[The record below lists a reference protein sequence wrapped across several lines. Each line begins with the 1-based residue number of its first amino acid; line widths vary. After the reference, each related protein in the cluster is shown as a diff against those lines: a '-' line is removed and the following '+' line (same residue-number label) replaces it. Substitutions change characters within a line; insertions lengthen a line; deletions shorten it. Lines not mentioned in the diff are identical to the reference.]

1 MSGREAA
8 APGYDRTVTQA
19 RRPSGIVALL
29 RRSGPYSSGPEV
41 LAELRR
47 AIVSGRVPPGSPIPL
62 DDVAAFFGVS
72 LIPVREA
79 LKTLLGEGLLAHQPR
94 LGYTVTA
101 LSSAELDE
109 LYVVRGALEAAALD
123 AAVRNAT
130 AADHERVRDIH
141 AAMGRAVVEGDTDG
155 FQRASREFHEAL
167 LQPCRMPRLLH
178 MLDIAWNLTEPA
190 QTMMRVTED
199 ERAAMRVDH
208 EEMLEAFVAG
218 SSERL
223 REVATTHHERLA
235 QCIARIG
242 DR

>member
-1 MSGREAA
+1 
-8 APGYDRTVTQA
+8 VTQP
-19 RRPSGIVALL
+19 RRQSGIVSLL
-29 RRSGPYSSGPEV
+29 VREGSYATGPQV
-41 LAELRR
+41 LSELRR
-47 AIVSGRVPPGSPIPL
+47 VIASGAVPPGSPIPL

-94 LGYTVTA
+94 LGYTVTE

-109 LYVVRGALEAAALD
+109 LYVVRGALEAAALG

-130 AADHERVRDIH
+130 PADHERVRDIH
-141 AAMGRAVVEGDTDG
+141 AAMGRAVLDGDTDR

-208 EEMLEAFVAG
+208 EEMLAAFVEG

-242 DR
+242 

>member
-1 MSGREAA
+1 
-8 APGYDRTVTQA
+8 
-19 RRPSGIVALL
+19 
-29 RRSGPYSSGPEV
+29 
-41 LAELRR
+41 
-47 AIVSGRVPPGSPIPL
+47 
-62 DDVAAFFGVS
+62 
-72 LIPVREA
+72 
-79 LKTLLGEGLLAHQPR
+79 
-94 LGYTVTA
+94 
-101 LSSAELDE
+101 
-109 LYVVRGALEAAALD
+109 
-123 AAVRNAT
+123 
-130 AADHERVRDIH
+130 
-141 AAMGRAVVEGDTDG
+141 MGRAVAEGDTDG

>member
-1 MSGREAA
+1 
-8 APGYDRTVTQA
+8 VTQP
-19 RRPSGIVALL
+19 RRQSGIVSLL
-29 RRSGPYSSGPEV
+29 VREGSYATGPQV
-41 LAELRR
+41 LSELRR
-47 AIVSGRVPPGSPIPL
+47 VIASGAVPPGSPIPL

-94 LGYTVTA
+94 LGYTVTE

-109 LYVVRGALEAAALD
+109 LYVVRGALEAAALG

-130 AADHERVRDIH
+130 PADHERVRDIH
-141 AAMGRAVVEGDTDG
+141 AAIGRAVLDGDTDR

-208 EEMLEAFVAG
+208 EEMLAAFVEG

-242 DR
+242 

>member
-1 MSGREAA
+1 
-8 APGYDRTVTQA
+8 VTQA

-94 LGYTVTA
+94 LGYTVTE

-109 LYVVRGALEAAALD
+109 LYVVRGALEAAALG

-130 AADHERVRDIH
+130 PADHERVRDIH
-141 AAMGRAVVEGDTDG
+141 AAMGRAVLDGDTDR

-208 EEMLEAFVAG
+208 EEMLAAFVEG

-242 DR
+242 